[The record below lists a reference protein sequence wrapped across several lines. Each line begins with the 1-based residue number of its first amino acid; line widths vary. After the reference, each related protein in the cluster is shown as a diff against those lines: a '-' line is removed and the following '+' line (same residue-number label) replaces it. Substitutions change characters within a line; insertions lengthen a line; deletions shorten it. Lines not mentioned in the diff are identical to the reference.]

1 MNYHLLQNKET
12 YQYYPN
18 NIYYQNNDP
27 NMNSLKNNTKVNP
40 SNNLINNDFNYQQN
54 FSPPGKSEMNRLC
67 PQKNNYINDKDNI
80 NIHNNKNNYPENN
93 LIYQNYIPPQKN
105 SNTNKISNNNL
116 INYNGNE
123 RVNLITGNQISKE
136 EKEKKRKK
144 QMEYNE
150 ELKRQIEEK
159 NKRKEL
165 EKKKK
170 LEEDLKIEEKIQ
182 RQILL
187 EQKELELK
195 KQQLKEKQRQEEELS
210 HNQNNKN
217 ENNDININNQ
227 TNLSGFNK
235 SGKNFYNQEN
245 PNLFNNN
252 NNNNNNYQQYPPSP
266 KSLTSTMRSNI
277 SSNSN
282 TNRNNIKNYYMN
294 FVEEQLGI
302 IDEYEEKINNYN
314 STNSNYENIIN
325 EKEEALKQIQTSQ
338 NNFRN
343 NFGMLPMN
351 EQFNNKVANIMDLI
365 LEQKVKDIKK
375 NNYINE
381 NLSNDNN
388 NLLEESKKS
397 TGSFNL
403 NEQVFNE
410 KKNMNL
416 DNNIIGLG
424 YKSKYEELKSSII
437 NGEDISNELRMSM
450 SLIGDSKFVVQ
461 NKLIKIPENNNNN
474 SANPNQNL
482 NDLYTTWKEPN
493 FQMSDNIDKNEEFKI
508 EEATNNEEPSNN
520 NIDNKK
526 IILGDSSDDINIK
539 NKSNN
544 NNQISNNKIEN
555 INVNDSYMDKVNEAL
570 HKNSQK
576 ISKKEKNKS
585 ILLSNEENN
594 NNINMNINNST
605 DDFLNVEKIEY
616 PIYITKESQE
626 ASKSI
631 NNLSNINSF
640 QYYNSINN
648 KNFKNNNNRTNESD
662 ENVVIGNISLNTT
675 LKNSRNAN
683 INFNNTGKTNTLVK
697 EMKLNEVEEKEE
709 ELYESEF
716 KEDIKE
722 EVKKLEEEENYEN
735 EFENEDINK
744 IKQLEEQEKKEKN
757 GVNLDDYK
765 EIHESQKIQTQL
777 NFFEDSILDNI
788 NIKKSRDHIVGN
800 SFKNDNEKVENENKI
815 ERNVLMSSE
824 LKDSYGDKILQN
836 LNKYRKMALG
846 ESSSSQNE

>member
-1 MNYHLLQNKET
+1 
-12 YQYYPN
+12 
-18 NIYYQNNDP
+18 
-27 NMNSLKNNTKVNP
+27 
-40 SNNLINNDFNYQQN
+40 
-54 FSPPGKSEMNRLC
+54 
-67 PQKNNYINDKDNI
+67 
-80 NIHNNKNNYPENN
+80 
-93 LIYQNYIPPQKN
+93 
-105 SNTNKISNNNL
+105 
-116 INYNGNE
+116 
-123 RVNLITGNQISKE
+123 
-136 EKEKKRKK
+136 
-144 QMEYNE
+144 
-150 ELKRQIEEK
+150 
-159 NKRKEL
+159 
-165 EKKKK
+165 
-170 LEEDLKIEEKIQ
+170 
-182 RQILL
+182 
-187 EQKELELK
+187 
-195 KQQLKEKQRQEEELS
+195 
-210 HNQNNKN
+210 
-217 ENNDININNQ
+217 
-227 TNLSGFNK
+227 
-235 SGKNFYNQEN
+235 
-245 PNLFNNN
+245 
-252 NNNNNNYQQYPPSP
+252 
-266 KSLTSTMRSNI
+266 
-277 SSNSN
+277 
-282 TNRNNIKNYYMN
+282 
-294 FVEEQLGI
+294 
-302 IDEYEEKINNYN
+302 
-314 STNSNYENIIN
+314 
-325 EKEEALKQIQTSQ
+325 
-338 NNFRN
+338 
-343 NFGMLPMN
+343 MLPMN
-351 EQFNNKVANIMDLI
+351 EHFNNKVANIMDLI
-365 LEQKVKDIKK
+365 LEQKVKNIKK

-381 NLSNDNN
+381 NLNNDSN

-403 NEQVFNE
+403 NEQGINE
-410 KKNMNL
+410 KQNVNI

-437 NGEDISNELRMSM
+437 NGEDISNELKMSM

-461 NKLIKIPENNNNN
+461 NKFIKIPENNNNN
-474 SANPNQNL
+474 STNQNQNL

-493 FQMSDNIDKNEEFKI
+493 FQMSNNIDNNEEFKI
-508 EEATNNEEPSNN
+508 EEANNYEEPSNN
-520 NIDNKK
+520 NINNQK
-526 IILGDSSDDINIK
+526 IILGDSSEDINIK
-539 NKSNN
+539 NNLNNLNN

-585 ILLSNEENN
+585 ILLSKEENN
-594 NNINMNINNST
+594 NNINMNVNNST
-605 DDFLNVEKIEY
+605 EDFLNMEKIEY
-616 PIYITKESQE
+616 PNYITKESQE

-648 KNFKNNNNRTNESD
+648 KNFKNNNNNRTNESD

-675 LKNSRNAN
+675 LKNSHT
-683 INFNNTGKTNTLVK
+683 NFNNTGKTNTLVK

-716 KEDIKE
+716 KENIKE

-744 IKQLEEQEKKEKN
+744 IKQIEEQEKKEKN

-788 NIKKSRDHIVGN
+788 NISKSRGHIVGN
-800 SFKNDNEKVENENKI
+800 SLKNDNENIENENKI